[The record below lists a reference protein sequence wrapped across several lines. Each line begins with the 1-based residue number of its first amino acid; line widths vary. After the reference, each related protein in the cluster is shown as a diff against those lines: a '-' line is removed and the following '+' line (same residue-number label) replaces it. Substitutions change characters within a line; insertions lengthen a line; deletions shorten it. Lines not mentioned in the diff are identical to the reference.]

1 MKRRI
6 LAVLLA
12 LAVVLALALPALA
25 AVSADTVP
33 YNTGTRHELCTAL
46 SAQAEQYYTDGAET
60 LLKLS
65 GSTSDSSLESMDSAL
80 YRALQSLMT
89 DTMTDSVTYKSLPT
103 YWARTDASQG
113 KDGLLLFYSDTTG
126 GSMSREH
133 VWPKSRASFMQQN
146 GGSDLHHLRPE
157 DSGVNSTRSNYT
169 MGNVLGVYPDCST
182 KAFDGKTVL
191 WYSTKNDRVEVADNV
206 KGDLARV
213 LLYVYC
219 RWGQPNL
226 FETVA
231 SGSLP
236 PFDGDDRENTG
247 MPVIESLDTL
257 LEWMQEDPVDTWEMS
272 RNDCVQ
278 QVQGNRNVFIDYPE
292 FAWLLF
298 GRELPADY
306 DTPSGY
312 AREHGSDAGTFALT
326 AVSSDETRGTVTVRS
341 HTVTAFPAEGYCVG
355 GYTLTPADAAVVKQ
369 NGNVFTVSRM
379 TKDCTLTVQF
389 DPRTPSTV
397 HFSVPEGVTAPADA
411 AGYTG
416 DTFTFPQPSG
426 TPSDTA
432 HDYTFFGWAAAPQTD
447 TDSRPDFS
455 AAGAEQVFTQAEQTY
470 YALYYYKVDDPDA
483 VGDEYRR
490 VMVAPDDWTGSYCIV
505 SSDKGKIM
513 TNTPGSKPTYLEAA
527 DIEIDTGSVRDPKW
541 VYTLTAAGDGTY
553 YVRDAAG
560 LYLSCTGK
568 KNVSLTETPD
578 DTCRWTP
585 TLNGL
590 QSDNGMLQ
598 YNASSPRFTTYTSS
612 QAAAHLYAP
621 AAGSKTWYTTL
632 GGSEPTPHEHTWG
645 VWKVVEAATCF
656 HDGLEARSCTG
667 CDAVE
672 SRVIPATGHT
682 FGEWTTVSEPGC
694 FHEGTQT
701 RSCSGCGET
710 ETRTIPANSDNCP
723 SKAFTD
729 RPDRGWYHESVDYVL
744 ETGLMNGMGKG
755 KFEPDTTLN
764 RAMVATVLYR
774 LSGDKV
780 SATNAFPDVPAN
792 EWYGEAVAW
801 AQQKGIVTG
810 FEDGTFR
817 PMEEISRQDM
827 ALMLQRYAK
836 TVKGTDTT
844 PTGDLSRWP
853 DAGLVGSWAVDA
865 LRWCVGAGIING
877 KDGGL
882 QPTGN
887 ATRAEFATIL
897 MRYAKL

>member
-1 MKRRI
+1 
-6 LAVLLA
+6 
-12 LAVVLALALPALA
+12 
-25 AVSADTVP
+25 
-33 YNTGTRHELCTAL
+33 
-46 SAQAEQYYTDGAET
+46 
-60 LLKLS
+60 
-65 GSTSDSSLESMDSAL
+65 
-80 YRALQSLMT
+80 
-89 DTMTDSVTYKSLPT
+89 MTDSVTYKSLPT

-432 HDYTFFGWAAAPQTD
+432 HDYTFLGWAAAPQTD

-513 TNTPGSKPTYLEAA
+513 TNTPGLEA
-527 DIEIDTGSVRDPKW
+527 DVSGGRRHRDRHRQRPRPE
-541 VYTLTAAGDGTY
+541 VGLHAHGRRR
-553 YVRDAAG
+553 RDV
-560 LYLSCTGK
+560 LC
-568 KNVSLTETPD
+568 
-578 DTCRWTP
+578 
-585 TLNGL
+585 
-590 QSDNGMLQ
+590 
-598 YNASSPRFTTYTSS
+598 
-612 QAAAHLYAP
+612 
-621 AAGSKTWYTTL
+621 
-632 GGSEPTPHEHTWG
+632 
-645 VWKVVEAATCF
+645 
-656 HDGLEARSCTG
+656 ARRG
-667 CDAVE
+667 
-672 SRVIPATGHT
+672 
-682 FGEWTTVSEPGC
+682 
-694 FHEGTQT
+694 
-701 RSCSGCGET
+701 
-710 ETRTIPANSDNCP
+710 
-723 SKAFTD
+723 
-729 RPDRGWYHESVDYVL
+729 RPLPQLHRQE
-744 ETGLMNGMGKG
+744 E
-755 KFEPDTTLN
+755 
-764 RAMVATVLYR
+764 R
-774 LSGDKV
+774 LS
-780 SATNAFPDVPAN
+780 
-792 EWYGEAVAW
+792 
-801 AQQKGIVTG
+801 
-810 FEDGTFR
+810 DG
-817 PMEEISRQDM
+817 
-827 ALMLQRYAK
+827 
-836 TVKGTDTT
+836 
-844 PTGDLSRWP
+844 
-853 DAGLVGSWAVDA
+853 DAG
-865 LRWCVGAGIING
+865 
-877 KDGGL
+877 
-882 QPTGN
+882 
-887 ATRAEFATIL
+887 
-897 MRYAKL
+897 

>member
-1 MKRRI
+1 
-6 LAVLLA
+6 
-12 LAVVLALALPALA
+12 
-25 AVSADTVP
+25 
-33 YNTGTRHELCTAL
+33 
-46 SAQAEQYYTDGAET
+46 
-60 LLKLS
+60 
-65 GSTSDSSLESMDSAL
+65 
-80 YRALQSLMT
+80 
-89 DTMTDSVTYKSLPT
+89 
-103 YWARTDASQG
+103 
-113 KDGLLLFYSDTTG
+113 
-126 GSMSREH
+126 
-133 VWPKSRASFMQQN
+133 
-146 GGSDLHHLRPE
+146 
-157 DSGVNSTRSNYT
+157 
-169 MGNVLGVYPDCST
+169 
-182 KAFDGKTVL
+182 
-191 WYSTKNDRVEVADNV
+191 
-206 KGDLARV
+206 
-213 LLYVYC
+213 
-219 RWGQPNL
+219 
-226 FETVA
+226 
-231 SGSLP
+231 
-236 PFDGDDRENTG
+236 
-247 MPVIESLDTL
+247 
-257 LEWMQEDPVDTWEMS
+257 
-272 RNDCVQ
+272 
-278 QVQGNRNVFIDYPE
+278 
-292 FAWLLF
+292 
-298 GRELPADY
+298 
-306 DTPSGY
+306 
-312 AREHGSDAGTFALT
+312 
-326 AVSSDETRGTVTVRS
+326 
-341 HTVTAFPAEGYCVG
+341 
-355 GYTLTPADAAVVKQ
+355 
-369 NGNVFTVSRM
+369 
-379 TKDCTLTVQF
+379 
-389 DPRTPSTV
+389 
-397 HFSVPEGVTAPADA
+397 
-411 AGYTG
+411 
-416 DTFTFPQPSG
+416 
-426 TPSDTA
+426 
-432 HDYTFFGWAAAPQTD
+432 
-447 TDSRPDFS
+447 
-455 AAGAEQVFTQAEQTY
+455 
-470 YALYYYKVDDPDA
+470 
-483 VGDEYRR
+483 
-490 VMVAPDDWTGSYCIV
+490 
-505 SSDKGKIM
+505 M

-598 YNASSPRFTTYTSS
+598 YNASAPRFTTYTSG
-612 QAAAHLYAP
+612 QTAAHLYAP

-645 VWKVVEAATCF
+645 AWKVVEAATCF

-701 RSCSGCGET
+701 RSCSGCGAT

-744 ETGLMNGMGKG
+744 ENGLMNGMGKG

>member
-298 GRELPADY
+298 GRELSEEPAFSDMPPIPPEPPVSDMPPIPEAAPRKRRNTGMLVSLIALGVVVVGAAVGGFLLWHGMNAKLERERSDHALEQSQAEAQLSDLQDALDQSNENYDALYNDY
-306 DTPSGY
+306 YDLVQEYSLLQQQNENVSDLQAQY
-312 AREHGSDAGTFALT
+312 DALSDAYDELSKNYNEFA
-326 AVSSDETRGTVTVRS
+326 
-341 HTVTAFPAEGYCVG
+341 
-355 GYTLTPADAAVVKQ
+355 
-369 NGNVFTVSRM
+369 
-379 TKDCTLTVQF
+379 
-389 DPRTPSTV
+389 
-397 HFSVPEGVTAPADA
+397 
-411 AGYTG
+411 
-416 DTFTFPQPSG
+416 
-426 TPSDTA
+426 
-432 HDYTFFGWAAAPQTD
+432 
-447 TDSRPDFS
+447 
-455 AAGAEQVFTQAEQTY
+455 
-470 YALYYYKVDDPDA
+470 
-483 VGDEYRR
+483 
-490 VMVAPDDWTGSYCIV
+490 
-505 SSDKGKIM
+505 
-513 TNTPGSKPTYLEAA
+513 
-527 DIEIDTGSVRDPKW
+527 
-541 VYTLTAAGDGTY
+541 
-553 YVRDAAG
+553 
-560 LYLSCTGK
+560 
-568 KNVSLTETPD
+568 
-578 DTCRWTP
+578 
-585 TLNGL
+585 
-590 QSDNGMLQ
+590 
-598 YNASSPRFTTYTSS
+598 
-612 QAAAHLYAP
+612 
-621 AAGSKTWYTTL
+621 
-632 GGSEPTPHEHTWG
+632 
-645 VWKVVEAATCF
+645 
-656 HDGLEARSCTG
+656 
-667 CDAVE
+667 
-672 SRVIPATGHT
+672 
-682 FGEWTTVSEPGC
+682 
-694 FHEGTQT
+694 
-701 RSCSGCGET
+701 
-710 ETRTIPANSDNCP
+710 
-723 SKAFTD
+723 
-729 RPDRGWYHESVDYVL
+729 
-744 ETGLMNGMGKG
+744 
-755 KFEPDTTLN
+755 
-764 RAMVATVLYR
+764 
-774 LSGDKV
+774 
-780 SATNAFPDVPAN
+780 
-792 EWYGEAVAW
+792 
-801 AQQKGIVTG
+801 
-810 FEDGTFR
+810 
-817 PMEEISRQDM
+817 DM
-827 ALMLQRYAK
+827 AEFYNSNACVASDGNDYYHTYACEDWDRQAFYIFN
-836 TVKGTDTT
+836 TAYAENE
-844 PTGDLSRWP
+844 L
-853 DAGLVGSWAVDA
+853 GLKPCPKC
-865 LRWCVGAGIING
+865 R
-877 KDGGL
+877 
-882 QPTGN
+882 
-887 ATRAEFATIL
+887 
-897 MRYAKL
+897 

>member
-65 GSTSDSSLESMDSAL
+65 GSTSDSSLESMGSPL

-133 VWPKSRASFMQQN
+133 VWPKSRASFLQQN

-191 WYSTKNDRVEVADNV
+191 WYSTKNDRV

-236 PFDGDDRENTG
+236 PFDSDDRENTG
-247 MPVIESLDTL
+247 LPVIESLDTL

-278 QVQGNRNVFIDYPE
+278 KVQGNRNVFIDYPE

-312 AREHGSDAGTFALT
+312 AREHGSDAGTFVLT

-355 GYTLTPADAAVVKQ
+355 GYTPGGCHRCKAERQRLHRQPHD
-369 NGNVFTVSRM
+369 
-379 TKDCTLTVQF
+379 
-389 DPRTPSTV
+389 
-397 HFSVPEGVTAPADA
+397 EGL
-411 AGYTG
+411 
-416 DTFTFPQPSG
+416 
-426 TPSDTA
+426 
-432 HDYTFFGWAAAPQTD
+432 H
-447 TDSRPDFS
+447 
-455 AAGAEQVFTQAEQTY
+455 
-470 YALYYYKVDDPDA
+470 
-483 VGDEYRR
+483 
-490 VMVAPDDWTGSYCIV
+490 
-505 SSDKGKIM
+505 
-513 TNTPGSKPTYLEAA
+513 
-527 DIEIDTGSVRDPKW
+527 
-541 VYTLTAAGDGTY
+541 
-553 YVRDAAG
+553 
-560 LYLSCTGK
+560 
-568 KNVSLTETPD
+568 
-578 DTCRWTP
+578 
-585 TLNGL
+585 
-590 QSDNGMLQ
+590 
-598 YNASSPRFTTYTSS
+598 
-612 QAAAHLYAP
+612 
-621 AAGSKTWYTTL
+621 
-632 GGSEPTPHEHTWG
+632 
-645 VWKVVEAATCF
+645 
-656 HDGLEARSCTG
+656 
-667 CDAVE
+667 
-672 SRVIPATGHT
+672 
-682 FGEWTTVSEPGC
+682 
-694 FHEGTQT
+694 
-701 RSCSGCGET
+701 
-710 ETRTIPANSDNCP
+710 
-723 SKAFTD
+723 TD
-729 RPDRGWYHESVDYVL
+729 R
-744 ETGLMNGMGKG
+744 
-755 KFEPDTTLN
+755 
-764 RAMVATVLYR
+764 
-774 LSGDKV
+774 
-780 SATNAFPDVPAN
+780 
-792 EWYGEAVAW
+792 AV
-801 AQQKGIVTG
+801 
-810 FEDGTFR
+810 
-817 PMEEISRQDM
+817 
-827 ALMLQRYAK
+827 
-836 TVKGTDTT
+836 
-844 PTGDLSRWP
+844 
-853 DAGLVGSWAVDA
+853 
-865 LRWCVGAGIING
+865 
-877 KDGGL
+877 
-882 QPTGN
+882 
-887 ATRAEFATIL
+887 
-897 MRYAKL
+897 